1 MAASTDVSLKTR
13 FVGRFITFGG
23 LLSRAMTLGARLAVY
38 NDEGRILLIRH
49 TYLPGWY
56 LPGGGVDVGEAIEEA
71 AERELR
77 EETGLRATAPLQLF
91 GLYHN
96 KTNSRRDHVALY
108 LVPSY
113 EMLATAFRPSR
124 EIAEIAFFDLAAL
137 PESTTRSTLA
147 RLQELAGEA
156 PRALVW

>member
-1 MAASTDVSLKTR
+1 MAALTDVSLKTR
-13 FVGRFITFGG
+13 IVGRVVMFGG
-23 LLSRAMTLGARLAVY
+23 LLSRAMTLGARLAVF
-38 NDEGRILLIRH
+38 DDAGRILLIRH

-96 KTNSRRDHVALY
+96 KASSRRDHVALFR
-108 LVPSY
+108 VPTF
-113 EMLATAFRPSR
+113 ETTATAFKPNL
-124 EIAEIAFFDLAAL
+124 EIAEIAFFDASAL
-137 PESTTRSTLA
+137 PDGTTPSTQM
-147 RLQELAGEA
+147 RLRELAGDL
-156 PRALVW
+156 PRALTW